1 MGTYEI
7 RFFCLILMIK
17 YTSKKKKKKKKMDV
31 KDQLLVIS
39 VK

>member
-17 YTSKKKKKKKKMDV
+17 YTSKKKKKKKK
-31 KDQLLVIS
+31 KKNGCERSALGY
-39 VK
+39 

>member
-17 YTSKKKKKKKKMDV
+17 YTSKKKKKKNGCERSA
-31 KDQLLVIS
+31 LGY
-39 VK
+39 

>member
-1 MGTYEI
+1 MGIYEI

-17 YTSKKKKKKKKMDV
+17 YTSKKKKKMDV

>member
-17 YTSKKKKKKKKMDV
+17 YTSKKKKNGCERSA
-31 KDQLLVIS
+31 LGY
-39 VK
+39 

>member
-17 YTSKKKKKKKKMDV
+17 YTSKKKKKKKNGCERSA
-31 KDQLLVIS
+31 LGY
-39 VK
+39 

>member
-17 YTSKKKKKKKKMDV
+17 YTSKKKKKKMDV
-31 KDQLLVIS
+31 KDKLLVIS